1 MTLIEAIEMV
11 DNLKPNQYDYAMK
24 IKWLSDLDRSIVD
37 EIISQH
43 ENPDNVAM
51 DFNGYNEETDQDTM
65 LIVNDPYSDIY
76 VQYLI
81 MKIDYFNNEPIRYN
95 NSATMFNSR
104 YLEYAKWYNRQY
116 KSNKKYKYKAF

>member
-1 MTLIEAIEMV
+1 
-11 DNLKPNQYDYAMK
+11 
-24 IKWLSDLDRSIVD
+24 
-37 EIISQH
+37 
-43 ENPDNVAM
+43 
-51 DFNGYNEETDQDTM
+51 M

-104 YLEYAKWYNRQY
+104 YLEYAKWYNRQH